1 VDETEGVLL
10 TDNLNPLEQ
19 LQTRKAEHY
28 RDLQVEWF
36 GADRLVR

>member
-36 GADRLVR
+36 GADLLVR